1 MYMILSSVS
10 IVIIRMVMA
19 VAGNDRQQ
27 SVMLGFRDRFDHVP
41 KKRQT
46 V

>member
-1 MYMILSSVS
+1 MYRILSGVS
-10 IVIIRMVMA
+10 IVLIRMVMA
-19 VAGNDRQQ
+19 VAGKDREQ
-27 SVMLGFRDRFDHVP
+27 SVMLGFRHRFDHVP